1 MPSIMKSL
9 ILALVCIHLSKGIHR
24 IILKKGKS
32 IRENMRENGVLEE
45 FLEKYHIDPGL
56 KYQFNKFGVTYEPMT
71 NYLDSFYFG
80 KISIGTPP
88 QDFLVAL
95 DTGSGDL
102 WVPSTYCTTKACGN
116 HNVFNP
122 KQSSTYYSNSD
133 QTYVLGY
140 GSGDLSIMLGFDT
153 VRIQN
158 IVVQNQEFGLSV
170 NEPTHPFYYSYFDG
184 ILGLTNPSPN
194 YGGSYTLL
202 HQMMSQNQ
210 ISEPIFSFYFSR
222 QPTFQYGGELI
233 LGGIDPQMYTGE
245 ITWAPMTDQA
255 YWQIGIEEF
264 SIGNKATG
272 WCREGCQGIVDTGT
286 FLLTIPQQYLMDFV
300 QTVNDG
306 YDGSYEVDCNNIQNM
321 PTITFFIN
329 GSQFPLPPSA
339 YVSNNNGR
347 CSLAIEPTYVS
358 SSTGQPLW
366 ILGDVFLKEYYS
378 IFDMGNNRVGLAP
391 SA

>member
-1 MPSIMKSL
+1 MKSL
-9 ILALVCIHLSKGIHR
+9 ILALICIHLSKGIHR
-24 IILKKGKS
+24 IILKTGKS

-116 HNVFNP
+116 HNLFNP
-122 KQSSTYYSNSD
+122 KQSSTYYSYSD

-158 IVVQNQEFGLSV
+158 IVVQKQEFGLSV
-170 NEPTHPFYYSYFDG
+170 NEPTQPFYYSYFDG

-222 QPTFQYGGELI
+222 QPTYQYGGELI

-245 ITWAPMTDQA
+245 ITWAPMTDQG

-272 WCREGCQGIVDTGT
+272 WCSEGCQGIVDTGT
-286 FLLTIPQQYLMDFV
+286 FLLTIPQQYLTDFV

-306 YDGSYEVDCNNIQNM
+306 YDGSYAVDCNNVQNM

-339 YVSNNNGR
+339 YVSNNNGQ

>member
-1 MPSIMKSL
+1 MKWL
-9 ILALVCIHLSKGIHR
+9 ILALVYVHLSEGFHR

-32 IRENMRENGVLEE
+32 IRENMREKGVLEE

-56 KYQFNKFGVTYEPMT
+56 KYQFNKFSATYEPMT

-80 KISIGTPP
+80 KITIGTPP
-88 QDFLVAL
+88 QDFLVLL
-95 DTGSGDL
+95 DTGSGVL
-102 WVPSTYCTTKACGN
+102 WVPSTYCTTKACEN
-116 HNVFNP
+116 HSVFNP
-122 KQSSTYYSNSD
+122 RLSSTYYSNNE
-133 QTYVLGY
+133 QTYILRY
-140 GSGDLSIMLGFDT
+140 GFGSLSIMLGYDT
-153 VRIQN
+153 VQIEN
-158 IVVQNQEFGLSV
+158 IIVQNQQFGLSV
-170 NEPTHPFYYSYFDG
+170 EEPNYPFYYGDFDG
-184 ILGLTNPSPN
+184 ILGLTNPTPN
-194 YGGSYTLL
+194 TVGSNTLL

-222 QPTFQYGGELI
+222 QPTVQYGGELI
-233 LGGIDPQMYTGE
+233 LGGTDPQMYTGE
-245 ITWAPMTDQA
+245 ITWAPVTEQA

-264 SIGNKATG
+264 AIGNKATG
-272 WCREGCQGIVDTGT
+272 WCSEGCQGIVDTGT
-286 FLLTIPQQYLMDFV
+286 FLLTIPQQYLTDFL
-300 QTVNDG
+300 QAVNAAN
-306 YDGSYEVDCNNIQNM
+306 DGSYIVDCNNVQNM

-347 CSLAIEPTYVS
+347 CSLAIEPTYVP

-378 IFDMGNNRVGLAP
+378 IFDMGNNRVGLAA